1 MEHRTLGASDITV
14 SSVCLGTMTF
24 GTQNTEEDGH
34 GQLDFA
40 VDRGINFIDTAELYA
55 VPPDASTYGKTEEI
69 IGTWFSSRKNRD
81 SVILAT
87 KIAGKGP
94 AYIRNGTNQIDG
106 ANIRAALEDSL
117 RRLQTDYV
125 DLYQFHWPNR
135 GSYHFGQ
142 VWGYGG
148 GKLEGEGTTEAVRD
162 NFREVLQTVQSLQ
175 REGKIREIGLSNET
189 AWGTMQYLDVAK
201 EFSLPRIVS
210 IQNEYNL
217 LDRLFEPD
225 LAEVALREQV
235 GLLPW
240 SPLATGLLTGK
251 YANGARPVGAR
262 WSVRTDA
269 NHRDTAQAHR
279 AVEAYRELATETGYT
294 LPELALGFV
303 HRQPFVTSVIIGATT
318 LSQLEENIEACV
330 INLTDEALRG
340 IGRLRREFPLAY

>member
-1 MEHRTLGASDITV
+1 MEYRTLGSSDITV

-24 GTQNTEEDGH
+24 GSQNTEAEGH

-40 VDRGINFIDTAELYA
+40 LEQGINFIDTAELYA
-55 VPPDASTYGKTEEI
+55 VPPDASTYGSTEKI
-69 IGTWFSSRKNRD
+69 IGTWLSSRKNRD
-81 SVILAT
+81 SVVLAT

-94 AYIRNGTNQIDG
+94 SYIRNGTNRIDG

-135 GSYHFGQ
+135 NSDHFGQ
-142 VWGYGG
+142 VWRYSGG
-148 GKLEGEGTTEAVRD
+148 MLDGEGSRDAVRD
-162 NFREVLQTVQSLQ
+162 NFREVLETIQSLQ
-175 REGKIREIGLSNET
+175 QEGKIREIGLSNET

-201 EFSLPRIVS
+201 EYSLPRVVS

-225 LAEVALREQV
+225 LAEVALREGV

-251 YANGARPVGAR
+251 YAGGARPVGAR

-269 NHRDTAQAHR
+269 NHRDTPQAHR

-303 HRQPFVTSVIIGATT
+303 HGQPFVTSVIIGATT
-318 LSQLEENIEACV
+318 LSQLTENIGAC
-330 INLTDEALRG
+330 LTSLSDEARRG
-340 IGRLRREFPLAY
+340 IQRLRREFPLAY